1 MDIRLVEWR
10 GELYIISGI
19 GYDTR
24 IDPPDVFIGVPFDG
38 TSLLRSMICAPG
50 IVKIPFSEAIEIT
63 DEKKIRAIWIL
74 FGG

>member
-1 MDIRLVEWR
+1 MDFRLVEWR
-10 GELYIISGI
+10 GEIYIVSGI

-38 TSLLRSMICAPG
+38 SSIFKSVICAPG
-50 IVKIPFSEAIEIT
+50 IVKIPFSEATEIT
-63 DEKKIRAIWIL
+63 DKKRIKAIWIL